1 MFIAKKHLSRRT
13 FLRGAGVTVALP
25 FLESMVP
32 AQTPL
37 RQTAASPKSRF
48 GAIYIPHGSI
58 IGKWKP
64 QAAGT
69 DFEMTDILKPL
80 EAYRSQMTIVS
91 NLAHPSAYGG
101 DGSAG
106 VHHARSSAVY
116 LSGVHPESG
125 AQARLGVTVDQ
136 VIAQRQGQDSPLPS
150 LELCIEPAGL
160 NCGAGLTC
168 AYRNTI
174 SWQSSTSPLPME
186 NNPQVIFERLF
197 GDGSSEQQRRARRQQ
212 SRSLLD
218 SVLNQ
223 VGSLEKELPATD
235 RTRLDQYMT
244 DVREIERRIQR
255 AGAQITPDLKVPEM
269 PVGIPDAFEDHLKL
283 MFDLQ
288 VLAWQADI
296 TRVTTMM
303 MAQELSGAVY
313 PSSGIREAFHNL
325 SHHSH
330 VPANMEKLA
339 ILNTYHVTQMKYLI
353 DKLKATPDGDG
364 TLLDHAMVLYGSG
377 MGNSNQHDHEDLPV
391 VLIGGASGQLKGG
404 KHLVFPAKT
413 TMSNLLLAMLEKF
426 GIHLDS
432 FGDSTGML
440 EI

>member
-1 MFIAKKHLSRRT
+1 MFISKKHLSRRT
-13 FLRGAGVTVALP
+13 FIRGAGVTLALP

-37 RQTAASPKSRF
+37 KGTAATAKSRF
-48 GAIYIPHGSI
+48 GAIYIPHGSV

-64 QAAGT
+64 KTAGS
-69 DFEMTDILKPL
+69 DFEMTEILKPL
-80 EAYRSQMTIVS
+80 EPYRNQLTIVS

-125 AQARLGVTVDQ
+125 AQASLGVTVDQ
-136 VIAQRQGQDSPLPS
+136 VIAQRLGQDSPLPS
-150 LELCIEPAGL
+150 LELSIESAGL

-186 NNPQVIFERLF
+186 NNPQVVFERLF
-197 GDGSSEQQRRARRQQ
+197 GDGSSDEKRRARRQQ
-212 SRSLLD
+212 SQSLLD
-218 SVLNQ
+218 SVLKQ
-223 VGSLEKELPATD
+223 VQSLEKELPPTD

-244 DVREIERRIQR
+244 DFREIERRIQR
-255 AGAQITPDLKVPEM
+255 ASSQITADLKVPQM
-269 PVGIPDAFEDHLKL
+269 PVNIPDSFEDHIKL

-296 TRVTTMM
+296 TRVTTFM

-313 PSSGIREAFHNL
+313 PASGIREAFHNL

-330 VPANMEKLA
+330 VPANMDKLA
-339 ILNTYHVTQMKYLI
+339 VLNAYHVSTMRYLI

-364 TLLDHAMVLYGSG
+364 TLLDHSMVLYGSG

-391 VLIGGASGQLKGG
+391 ILIGGASGALKGG
-404 KHLVFPAKT
+404 RHLVFPPKT
-413 TMSNLLLAMLEKF
+413 TMSNLLLAVLDKF
-426 GIHLDS
+426 GIRLDK

>member
-1 MFIAKKHLSRRT
+1 MFISKKHLSRRT
-13 FLRGAGVTVALP
+13 FIRGAGVTLALP

-37 RQTAASPKSRF
+37 QRTAATPKSRF
-48 GAIYIPHGSI
+48 GAIYIPHGSV

-64 QAAGT
+64 KTAGSN
-69 DFEMTDILKPL
+69 FEITEILKPL
-80 EAYRSQMTIVS
+80 EPYRNQLTIVS

-125 AQARLGVTVDQ
+125 AQAGLGITADQ
-136 VIAQRQGQDSPLPS
+136 VIAQRLGQDTPLPS
-150 LELCIEPAGL
+150 LELSIESAGL

-174 SWQSSTSPLPME
+174 SWQSATSPLPME
-186 NNPQVIFERLF
+186 NNPQVVFERLF
-197 GDGSSEQQRRARRQQ
+197 GDGSSEEKRRTRRQQ
-212 SRSLLD
+212 SQSLLD
-218 SVLNQ
+218 SVLKQ
-223 VGSLEKELPATD
+223 VQSLDKELPPTD

-255 AGAQITPDLKVPEM
+255 ASAQITSDLKVPQM
-269 PVGIPDAFEDHLKL
+269 PPGIPDSFEDHIKL

-296 TRVTTMM
+296 TRVTTFM

-313 PSSGIREAFHNL
+313 PVSGIREAFHNL

-330 VPANMEKLA
+330 VPANMDKLGV
-339 ILNTYHVTQMKYLI
+339 LNTYHVSTMRYLI

-364 TLLDHAMVLYGSG
+364 TLLDHSMVLYGSG

-391 VLIGGASGQLKGG
+391 ILIGGASSRLQGG
-404 KHLVFPAKT
+404 RHLVFPPKT
-413 TMSNLLLAMLEKF
+413 TMSNLLLAMLDKF
-426 GIHLDS
+426 GIRLEK

>member
-1 MFIAKKHLSRRT
+1 MFITKKHLSRRT
-13 FLRGAGVTVALP
+13 FMRGAGVSLALP

-32 AQTPL
+32 AQTPIQ
-37 RQTAASPKSRF
+37 RTAATPKSRF
-48 GAIYIPHGSI
+48 GAIYIPHGSVI
-58 IGKWKP
+58 DKWKP
-64 QAAGT
+64 KTAGSN
-69 DFEMTDILKPL
+69 FEMTEILKPL
-80 EAYRSQMTIVS
+80 EPYRQQLTIVS

-125 AQARLGVTVDQ
+125 AQASLGVTADQ
-136 VIAQRQGQDSPLPS
+136 VIAQRLGQDTPLPS
-150 LELCIEPAGL
+150 LELSIESAGL

-174 SWQSSTSPLPME
+174 SWQSALSPLPME
-186 NNPQVIFERLF
+186 NNPQVVFERLF
-197 GDGSSEQQRRARRQQ
+197 GDGSSEEKRRARRQQ
-212 SRSLLD
+212 SQSLLD
-218 SVLNQ
+218 SVLKQ
-223 VGSLEKELPATD
+223 VQSLEKDLPAGD

-255 AGAQITPDLKVPEM
+255 ASAQITSDLTVPQM
-269 PVGIPDAFEDHLKL
+269 PVGIPDNFEAHIKL

-296 TRVTTMM
+296 TRVTTFM

-313 PSSGIREAFHNL
+313 PASGVREAFHNL

-330 VPANMEKLA
+330 VPANMDRLGV
-339 ILNTYHVTQMKYLI
+339 LNTYHVTTMRYLI

-364 TLLDHAMVLYGSG
+364 TLLDHSMVLYGSG

-391 VLIGGASGQLKGG
+391 ILIGGASGRLKGG
-404 KHLVFPAKT
+404 RHLVFPAKT
-413 TMSNLLLAMLEKF
+413 TMSNLLLAMLDKF
-426 GIHLDS
+426 GIRLEK
-432 FGDSTGML
+432 FGDSTTPL

>member
-1 MFIAKKHLSRRT
+1 MFISKKHLSRRT
-13 FLRGAGVTVALP
+13 FIRGTGVTLALP

-37 RQTAASPKSRF
+37 QRTAASPKTRF

-64 QAAGT
+64 KTAGPN
-69 DFEMTDILKPL
+69 FEMTEILKPL
-80 EAYRSQMTIVS
+80 ESYRDQLTIVS

-125 AQARLGVTVDQ
+125 SQASLGITADQ
-136 VIAQRQGQDSPLPS
+136 VIAQRLGQDTPLPS
-150 LELCIEPAGL
+150 LELSIESAGL

-186 NNPQVIFERLF
+186 NNPQVVFERLF
-197 GDGSSEQQRRARRQQ
+197 GDGSSEEKRRARRQQ
-212 SRSLLD
+212 SQSLLD
-218 SVLNQ
+218 SVLQQ
-223 VGSLEKELPATD
+223 VQSLEKELPPTD

-244 DVREIERRIQR
+244 DFREIERRIQR
-255 AGAQITPDLKVPEM
+255 ASAQITSDLKVPQM
-269 PVGIPDAFEDHLKL
+269 PVNIPDSFEDHIKL

-296 TRVTTMM
+296 TRVTTFM

-313 PSSGIREAFHNL
+313 PVSGIREAFHNL

-330 VPANMEKLA
+330 VPANMDKLA
-339 ILNTYHVTQMKYLI
+339 VLNTYHVSTMRYLI
-353 DKLKATPDGDG
+353 DKLKATQDGDG
-364 TLLDHAMVLYGSG
+364 TLLDHSMVLYGSG

-391 VLIGGASGQLKGG
+391 ILIGGASGRLKGG
-404 KHLVFPAKT
+404 RHLVFPPKT
-413 TMSNLLLAMLEKF
+413 TMSNLLLAMLDKF
-426 GIHLDS
+426 GIRLDK

>member
-1 MFIAKKHLSRRT
+1 MFVSKKHLSRRT
-13 FLRGAGVTVALP
+13 FIRGAGVTLALP

-37 RQTAASPKSRF
+37 QRTAASPKSRF
-48 GAIYIPHGSI
+48 GAIYIPHGSV

-64 QAAGT
+64 KAAGAN
-69 DFEMTDILKPL
+69 FEMTEILKPL
-80 EAYRSQMTIVS
+80 EPYRNQLTIVS

-125 AQARLGVTVDQ
+125 AQASLGTTVDQ
-136 VIAQRQGQDSPLPS
+136 VIAQRLGQDTPLPS
-150 LELCIEPAGL
+150 LELSIESAGL

-174 SWQSSTSPLPME
+174 SWQSATSPLPME
-186 NNPQVIFERLF
+186 NNPQVVFERLF
-197 GDGSSEQQRRARRQQ
+197 GDGSSEEKRRARRQQ
-212 SRSLLD
+212 SQSLLD
-218 SVLNQ
+218 SVLQQ
-223 VGSLEKELPATD
+223 VQSLEKELPQTD
-235 RTRLDQYMT
+235 RARLDQYMT
-244 DVREIERRIQR
+244 DFREIERRIQR
-255 AGAQITPDLKVPEM
+255 ASAQITSDLKVPQM
-269 PVGIPDAFEDHLKL
+269 PANIPDTFEDHIKL

-296 TRVTTMM
+296 TRVTTLM

-313 PSSGIREAFHNL
+313 PVSGIREAFHNL

-330 VPANMEKLA
+330 VPANMDKLA
-339 ILNTYHVTQMKYLI
+339 VLNTYHVSTMRYLI

-364 TLLDHAMVLYGSG
+364 TLLDHSMVLYGSG

-391 VLIGGASGQLKGG
+391 ILIGGASGRLKGG
-404 KHLVFPAKT
+404 RHLVFPPKT
-413 TMSNLLLAMLEKF
+413 TMSNLLLAILDNFGIRLEK
-426 GIHLDS
+426 
-432 FGDSTGML
+432 FGDSTGVL

>member
-1 MFIAKKHLSRRT
+1 MFISKKHLSRRT
-13 FLRGAGVTVALP
+13 FIRGAGITLALP

-32 AQTPL
+32 AQTAL
-37 RQTAASPKSRF
+37 QRTAASPKTRF

-64 QAAGT
+64 KTAGLN
-69 DFEMTDILKPL
+69 FEMTEILKPL
-80 EAYRSQMTIVS
+80 EPYRDQLTIVS

-125 AQARLGVTVDQ
+125 AQASLGVTVDQ
-136 VIAQRQGQDSPLPS
+136 VIAQRLGQDTPLPS
-150 LELCIEPAGL
+150 LELSIESAGL

-186 NNPQVIFERLF
+186 NNPQVVFERLF
-197 GDGSSEQQRRARRQQ
+197 GDGTSEEKRRSRRQQ
-212 SRSLLD
+212 SQSLLD
-218 SVLNQ
+218 SVLEQ
-223 VGSLEKELPATD
+223 VQSLEKELPPTD

-244 DVREIERRIQR
+244 DFREIERRIER
-255 AGAQITPDLKVPEM
+255 ASAQITSDLNVPQM
-269 PVGIPDAFEDHLKL
+269 PVNIPDNFEDHIKL
-283 MFDLQ
+283 MLDLQ

-296 TRVTTMM
+296 TRVTTFM

-313 PSSGIREAFHNL
+313 PASGIREAFHNL

-330 VPANMEKLA
+330 VPANMDKLA
-339 ILNTYHVTQMKYLI
+339 VLNTYHVSTMRYLI

-364 TLLDHAMVLYGSG
+364 TLLDHSMVLYGSG
-377 MGNSNQHDHEDLPV
+377 MGNSNQHDHEDLPII
-391 VLIGGASGQLKGG
+391 LIGGASGRMKGG
-404 KHLVFPAKT
+404 RHLVFPAKT
-413 TMSNLLLAMLEKF
+413 TMSNLLLAMLDKF
-426 GIHLDS
+426 GIRLEK

>member
-1 MFIAKKHLSRRT
+1 M
-13 FLRGAGVTVALP
+13 ALP

-37 RQTAASPKSRF
+37 QRTAANPKTRF
-48 GAIYIPHGSI
+48 GAIYIPHGSVI
-58 IGKWKP
+58 DKWKP
-64 QAAGT
+64 KTAG
-69 DFEMTDILKPL
+69 DGFEMTEILKPL
-80 EAYRSQMTIVS
+80 EPYRDRLTIVS
-91 NLAHPSAYGG
+91 NLAHPAAYGG

-125 AQARLGVTVDQ
+125 AKASLGITVDQ
-136 VIAQRQGQDSPLPS
+136 MIAQRQGQDTPLPS
-150 LELCIEPAGL
+150 LELCIEGAGL

-174 SWQSSTSPLPME
+174 AWQSSMSPLPME
-186 NNPQVIFERLF
+186 NNPQVVFERLF
-197 GDGSSEQQRRARRQQ
+197 GDGSSEEKRRARRQQ
-212 SRSLLD
+212 SQSLLD
-218 SVLNQ
+218 SVLKQ
-223 VGSLEKELPATD
+223 VQSLEKELPPSD
-235 RTRLDQYMT
+235 RTRLEDYMT

-255 AGAQITPDLKVPEM
+255 ASSQITSDLKVPQM
-269 PVGIPDAFEDHLKL
+269 PVGIPDNFEDHIKL

-296 TRVTTMM
+296 TRVTTFM
-303 MAQELSGAVY
+303 MAQELTGAVY
-313 PSSGIREAFHNL
+313 PASGIREAFHNL

-330 VPANMEKLA
+330 VRANMDKLA
-339 ILNTYHVTQMKYLI
+339 VLNTYHVTTMRYLI

-364 TLLDHAMVLYGSG
+364 TLLDHSMVLYGSG

-391 VLIGGASGQLKGG
+391 ILIGGASGRLKGG
-404 KHLVFPAKT
+404 RHIVSAPKT
-413 TMSNLLLAMLEKF
+413 TMSNLLLAMLDKF
-426 GIHLDS
+426 GIRLGK
-432 FGDSTGML
+432 FGDSTAML

>member
-1 MFIAKKHLSRRT
+1 MFITKKHLSRRT
-13 FLRGAGVTVALP
+13 FIRGAGVTLALP

-32 AQTPL
+32 AQTPVA
-37 RQTAASPKSRF
+37 RTAASPKSRF
-48 GAIYIPHGSI
+48 GAIYIPHGSV

-64 QAAGT
+64 GTAGSN
-69 DFEMTDILKPL
+69 FEMTEILKPL
-80 EAYRSQMTIVS
+80 EPYRDQLTIVS

-125 AQARLGVTVDQ
+125 AQASLGITADQ
-136 VIAQRQGQDSPLPS
+136 VIAQRLGQDTPLPS

-174 SWQSSTSPLPME
+174 SWQSSMSPLPME
-186 NNPQVIFERLF
+186 NNPQVVFERLF
-197 GDGSSEQQRRARRQQ
+197 GDGSSEEKRRARRRQ
-212 SRSLLD
+212 SQSLLD
-218 SVLNQ
+218 SVLKQ
-223 VGSLEKELPATD
+223 VQSLEKELPPPD
-235 RTRLDQYMT
+235 RSRLDQYMT

-255 AGAQITPDLKVPEM
+255 ASAQITSDLKVPQM
-269 PVGIPDAFEDHLKL
+269 PVNIPDNFEDHTKL

-296 TRVTTMM
+296 TRVTTFM

-313 PSSGIREAFHNL
+313 PASGIREAFHNL

-330 VPANMEKLA
+330 VRANMDKLA
-339 ILNTYHVTQMKYLI
+339 VLNTYHVTTLRYLI

-364 TLLDHAMVLYGSG
+364 TLLDHSLVLYGSG
-377 MGNSNQHDHEDLPV
+377 MGNSNQHDHEDLPII
-391 VLIGGASGQLKGG
+391 LIGGASGRLKGG
-404 KHLVFPAKT
+404 RHLVFPPKT
-413 TMSNLLLAMLEKF
+413 TMSNLLLAMLDKF
-426 GIHLDS
+426 GIPLEK
-432 FGDSTGML
+432 FGDSTAMI

>member
-1 MFIAKKHLSRRT
+1 MFISKKHLSRRT
-13 FLRGAGVTVALP
+13 FIRGAGVTLALP

-37 RQTAASPKSRF
+37 QRTAASPKSRF
-48 GAIYIPHGSI
+48 GAIYIPHGSV

-64 QAAGT
+64 KTAGSN
-69 DFEMTDILKPL
+69 FEMTEILKPL
-80 EAYRSQMTIVS
+80 EPYRNQLTIVS

-125 AQARLGVTVDQ
+125 AQASLGITVDQ
-136 VIAQRQGQDSPLPS
+136 VIAQRLGQDTPLPS
-150 LELCIEPAGL
+150 LELSIESAGL

-174 SWQSSTSPLPME
+174 SWQSATSPLPME
-186 NNPQVIFERLF
+186 NNPQVVFERLF
-197 GDGSSEQQRRARRQQ
+197 GDGSSEEKRRARRQQ
-212 SRSLLD
+212 SQSLLD
-218 SVLNQ
+218 SVLKQ
-223 VGSLEKELPATD
+223 VQSLERELPPTD
-235 RTRLDQYMT
+235 RTRIYQYMT
-244 DVREIERRIQR
+244 DLRDIERRIER
-255 AGAQITPDLKVPEM
+255 ASAQITSDLRVPQM
-269 PVGIPDAFEDHLKL
+269 PANIPDSFEDHIKL

-296 TRVTTMM
+296 TRVTTFM

-313 PSSGIREAFHNL
+313 PASGIREAFHNL

-330 VPANMEKLA
+330 VPANMDKLGV
-339 ILNTYHVTQMKYLI
+339 LNTYHVTTMRYLI

-364 TLLDHAMVLYGSG
+364 TLLDHSMVLYGSG

-391 VLIGGASGQLKGG
+391 ILIGGASGGLKGG
-404 KHLVFPAKT
+404 RHLVLPPKT
-413 TMSNLLLAMLEKF
+413 TMSNLLLAMLDKF
-426 GIHLDS
+426 GIRLEK

>member
-1 MFIAKKHLSRRT
+1 MFITKKHLSRRT
-13 FLRGAGVTVALP
+13 FIRASGVSLALP

-37 RQTAASPKSRF
+37 QRTAASPKTRF

-58 IGKWKP
+58 IDKWKP
-64 QAAGT
+64 KTAGAGY
-69 DFEMTDILKPL
+69 EMTEILKPL
-80 EAYRSQMTIVS
+80 EAYRDQLTIVS

-125 AQARLGVTVDQ
+125 AKASLGITVDQ
-136 VIAQRQGQDSPLPS
+136 MIAQRQGQDTPLPS

-174 SWQSSTSPLPME
+174 AWQSSISPLPME
-186 NNPQVIFERLF
+186 NNPQVVFERLF
-197 GDGSSEQQRRARRQQ
+197 GDGSSEEKRRSRRQQ
-212 SRSLLD
+212 SQSLLD
-218 SVLNQ
+218 SVLKQ
-223 VGSLEKELPATD
+223 VQSLEKELPPGD
-235 RTRLDQYMT
+235 RARLEDYMT

-255 AGAQITPDLKVPEM
+255 ASSQITSDLKVPQM
-269 PVGIPDAFEDHLKL
+269 PVGIPENFEDHIKL

-296 TRVTTMM
+296 TRVTTFM
-303 MAQELSGAVY
+303 MAQELTGAIY
-313 PSSGIREAFHNL
+313 PGSGIREAFHNL

-330 VPANMEKLA
+330 VRANMDKLA
-339 ILNTYHVTQMKYLI
+339 QLNTYHVTAMRYLI

-364 TLLDHAMVLYGSG
+364 TLLDHSMVLYGSG
-377 MGNSNQHDHEDLPV
+377 MGNSNQHDHEDLTV
-391 VLIGGASGQLKGG
+391 ILIGGASGRLKGG
-404 KHLVFPAKT
+404 RHIVTAPKT
-413 TMSNLLLAMLEKF
+413 TMSNLLLAMLDKF
-426 GIHLDS
+426 GIRLEK
-432 FGDSTGML
+432 FGDSTAML

>member
-1 MFIAKKHLSRRT
+1 MFITKKHLSRQT
-13 FLRGAGVTVALP
+13 FLRGAGAAVALP

-48 GAIYIPHGSI
+48 GAIYIPHGSV

-64 QAAGT
+64 KTAGSG
-69 DFEMTDILKPL
+69 FEMTEILKPL
-80 EAYRSQMTIVS
+80 EPYRSQMTIVS

-125 AQARLGVTVDQ
+125 AQASLGITADQ
-136 VIAQRQGQDSPLPS
+136 VIAQRLGQDTPLPS

-174 SWQSSTSPLPME
+174 AWQSALSPLPME
-186 NNPQVIFERLF
+186 SNPQVVFERLF
-197 GDGSSEQQRRARRQQ
+197 GDGSSEEQRRARRQQ

-218 SVLNQ
+218 SVLKQ
-223 VGSLEKELPATD
+223 VGSLQNDLPSVD

-255 AGAQITPDLKVPEM
+255 AGAQVTPDLKVPEM
-269 PVGIPDAFEDHLKL
+269 PVGIPENFEDHIKL

-313 PSSGIREAFHNL
+313 PASGIREAFHNL

-330 VPANMEKLA
+330 VPANMDKLA
-339 ILNTYHVTQMKYLI
+339 VLNTYHVTMMSYLI
-353 DKLKATPDGDG
+353 QKLKATPDGDG
-364 TLLDHAMVLYGSG
+364 NMLDHSMILYGSG
-377 MGNSNQHDHEDLPV
+377 MGNSNQHDHEDLPL
-391 VLIGGASGQLKGG
+391 VLLGGASGRLKGG
-404 KHLVFPAKT
+404 RHLMFPAKT
-413 TMSNLLLAMLEKF
+413 TMSNLLLAMLDKFGIPVEKF
-426 GIHLDS
+426 GDS
-432 FGDSTGML
+432 SGIL

>member
-1 MFIAKKHLSRRT
+1 MFITKKHLSRRT
-13 FLRGAGVTVALP
+13 FMRGAGVSLALP

-32 AQTPL
+32 AQTPIQ
-37 RQTAASPKSRF
+37 RTAATPKSRF
-48 GAIYIPHGSI
+48 GAIYIPHGSVI
-58 IGKWKP
+58 DKWKP
-64 QAAGT
+64 KTAGSN
-69 DFEMTDILKPL
+69 FEMTEILKPL
-80 EAYRSQMTIVS
+80 EPYRNQLTIVS

-125 AQARLGVTVDQ
+125 AQASLGTTVDQ
-136 VIAQRQGQDSPLPS
+136 VIAQRLGQDTPLPS
-150 LELCIEPAGL
+150 LELSIESAGL

-174 SWQSSTSPLPME
+174 SWQSALSPLPME
-186 NNPQVIFERLF
+186 NNPQVVFERLF
-197 GDGSSEQQRRARRQQ
+197 GDGSSEEKRRARRQQ
-212 SRSLLD
+212 SQSLLD
-218 SVLNQ
+218 SVLKQ
-223 VGSLEKELPATD
+223 VQSLEKDLPPGD

-255 AGAQITPDLKVPEM
+255 ASAQITSDLTVPQM
-269 PVGIPDAFEDHLKL
+269 PVGIPDNFEAHIKL

-296 TRVTTMM
+296 TRVTTLM

-313 PSSGIREAFHNL
+313 PASGVREAFHNL

-330 VPANMEKLA
+330 VPANMDRLGV
-339 ILNTYHVTQMKYLI
+339 LNTYHVTTMRYLI

-364 TLLDHAMVLYGSG
+364 TLLDHSMVLYGSG

-391 VLIGGASGQLKGG
+391 ILIGGASGRLKGG
-404 KHLVFPAKT
+404 RHLVFPAKT
-413 TMSNLLLAMLEKF
+413 TMSNLLLAMLDKF
-426 GIHLDS
+426 GIPLEK
-432 FGDSTGML
+432 FGDSTAAL

>member
-1 MFIAKKHLSRRT
+1 MFISKKHLSRRT
-13 FLRGAGVTVALP
+13 FIRGAGVTLALP

-37 RQTAASPKSRF
+37 QRTAATPKSRF
-48 GAIYIPHGSI
+48 GAIYIPHGSV

-64 QAAGT
+64 KTAGSN
-69 DFEMTDILKPL
+69 FEITEILKPL
-80 EAYRSQMTIVS
+80 DTYRNQLTIVS

-125 AQARLGVTVDQ
+125 AQASLGITVDQ
-136 VIAQRQGQDSPLPS
+136 VIAQRLGQDTPLPS
-150 LELCIEPAGL
+150 LELSIESAGL

-174 SWQSSTSPLPME
+174 SWQSATSPLPME
-186 NNPQVIFERLF
+186 NNPQVVFERLF
-197 GDGSSEQQRRARRQQ
+197 GDGSSEEKRRTRRQQ
-212 SRSLLD
+212 SQSLLD
-218 SVLNQ
+218 SVLKQ
-223 VGSLEKELPATD
+223 VQSLEKELPPTD

-255 AGAQITPDLKVPEM
+255 ASAQITSDLRVPQM
-269 PVGIPDAFEDHLKL
+269 PPGIPDSFEDHIKL

-296 TRVTTMM
+296 TRVTTFM

-313 PSSGIREAFHNL
+313 PVSGIREAFHNL

-330 VPANMEKLA
+330 VPANMDKLGV
-339 ILNTYHVTQMKYLI
+339 LNTYHVSTMRYLI

-364 TLLDHAMVLYGSG
+364 TLLDHSMVLYGSG

-391 VLIGGASGQLKGG
+391 ILIGGASGRLQGG
-404 KHLVFPAKT
+404 RHLVFPPKT
-413 TMSNLLLAMLEKF
+413 TMSNLLLAMLDKF
-426 GIHLDS
+426 GIRLEK

>member
-125 AQARLGVTVDQ
+125 AQARLGVTMDQ

-223 VGSLEKELPATD
+223 VGSLEQELPATD

-269 PVGIPDAFEDHLKL
+269 PVGIPDGFEDHLKL

>member
-1 MFIAKKHLSRRT
+1 MFISKRHISRRT
-13 FLRGAGVTVALP
+13 FIRGAGVTLALP

-32 AQTPL
+32 AQTSL
-37 RQTAASPKSRF
+37 QQTAASPKSRF
-48 GAIYIPHGSI
+48 GAIYIPHGSV

-64 QAAGT
+64 KTEGSN
-69 DFEMTDILKPL
+69 FEITEILKPL
-80 EAYRSQMTIVS
+80 EPYRNQLTIVS

-125 AQARLGVTVDQ
+125 AQASLGTTVDQ
-136 VIAQRQGQDSPLPS
+136 VIAQRLGQDTPLPS
-150 LELCIEPAGL
+150 LELSIESAGL

-174 SWQSSTSPLPME
+174 SWQSATSPLPME
-186 NNPQVIFERLF
+186 NNPQVVFERLF
-197 GDGSSEQQRRARRQQ
+197 GDGSSEEKRRGRRQQ
-212 SRSLLD
+212 SQSLLD
-218 SVLNQ
+218 SVLKQ
-223 VGSLEKELPATD
+223 VQSLEKELPPSD
-235 RTRLDQYMT
+235 RARLDQYMT
-244 DVREIERRIQR
+244 DFREIERRIQR
-255 AGAQITPDLKVPEM
+255 ASAQITSDLKVPQM
-269 PVGIPDAFEDHLKL
+269 PANIPDSFEDHIKL

-296 TRVTTMM
+296 TRVTTFM

-313 PSSGIREAFHNL
+313 PASGIREAFHNL

-339 ILNTYHVTQMKYLI
+339 VLNTYHISAMRYLI

-364 TLLDHAMVLYGSG
+364 TLLDHSMVLYGSG

-391 VLIGGASGQLKGG
+391 ILIGGASGRLKGG
-404 KHLVFPAKT
+404 RHLVFPPKT
-413 TMSNLLLAMLEKF
+413 TMSNLLLAMLDKF
-426 GIHLDS
+426 GIRLEK

>member
-1 MFIAKKHLSRRT
+1 MFITKKHLSRRT
-13 FLRGAGVTVALP
+13 FIRGAGVSLALP

-32 AQTPL
+32 AQTPIQ
-37 RQTAASPKSRF
+37 RTAATPKSRF
-48 GAIYIPHGSI
+48 GAIYIPHGSVI
-58 IGKWKP
+58 DKWKP
-64 QAAGT
+64 KTAGSN
-69 DFEMTDILKPL
+69 FEMTEILKPL
-80 EAYRSQMTIVS
+80 EPYRQQLTIVS

-125 AQARLGVTVDQ
+125 AQASLGVTADQ
-136 VIAQRQGQDSPLPS
+136 VIAQRLGQDTPLPS
-150 LELCIEPAGL
+150 LELSIESAGL

-174 SWQSSTSPLPME
+174 SWQSALSPLPME
-186 NNPQVIFERLF
+186 NNPQVVFERLF
-197 GDGSSEQQRRARRQQ
+197 GDGSSEEKRRARRQQ
-212 SRSLLD
+212 SQSLLD
-218 SVLNQ
+218 SVLKQ
-223 VGSLEKELPATD
+223 VQSLEKDLPPGD

-255 AGAQITPDLKVPEM
+255 ASAQITSDLTVPPM
-269 PVGIPDAFEDHLKL
+269 PVGIPDNFEAHIKL

-296 TRVTTMM
+296 TRVTTFM

-313 PSSGIREAFHNL
+313 PASGVREAFHNL

-330 VPANMEKLA
+330 VPANMDRLGV
-339 ILNTYHVTQMKYLI
+339 LNTYHVTTMRYLI

-364 TLLDHAMVLYGSG
+364 TLLDHSMVLYGSG

-391 VLIGGASGQLKGG
+391 ILIGGVSGRLKGG
-404 KHLVFPAKT
+404 RHLVFPAKT
-413 TMSNLLLAMLEKF
+413 TMSNLLLAMLDKF
-426 GIHLDS
+426 GIRLEK
-432 FGDSTGML
+432 FGDSTAPL

>member
-1 MFIAKKHLSRRT
+1 
-13 FLRGAGVTVALP
+13 
-25 FLESMVP
+25 MVP

-37 RQTAASPKSRF
+37 IGTAANPKSRF

-58 IGKWKP
+58 IDKWKP
-64 QAAGT
+64 KTAGG
-69 DFEMTDILKPL
+69 DFEMTEILKPL
-80 EAYRSQMTIVS
+80 EPYRNQLTIVS

-125 AQARLGVTVDQ
+125 PQASLGTTVDQ
-136 VIAQRQGQDSPLPS
+136 VIAQRQGQDTPLPS
-150 LELCIEPAGL
+150 LELSIESAGL

-174 SWQSSTSPLPME
+174 AWQSSMSPLPME

-197 GDGSSEQQRRARRQQ
+197 GDGASEEQRRARRQQ

-218 SVLNQ
+218 SVLKQ
-223 VGSLEKELPATD
+223 TGSLQKELPPVD

-255 AGAQITPDLKVPEM
+255 AGAKITSDLKVPEM
-269 PVGIPDAFEDHLKL
+269 PAGIPDNFEDHLKL

-296 TRVTTMM
+296 TRVTTFM

-313 PSSGIREAFHNL
+313 PGSGIREAFHNL

-330 VPANMEKLA
+330 VRANMDKLA
-339 ILNTYHVTQMKYLI
+339 VLNTYHVTMMSYLI
-353 DKLKATPDGDG
+353 AKLKATPDGDG
-364 TLLDHAMVLYGSG
+364 SLLDHSMVLYGSG
-377 MGNSNQHDHEDLPV
+377 MGNSNQHDHEDLPI
-391 VLIGGASGQLKGG
+391 VLIGGASGRLKGG
-404 KHLVFPAKT
+404 RHLAFPFKT
-413 TMSNLLLAMLEKF
+413 TMSNLLLAMLDKF
-426 GIHLDS
+426 GIRLEK

>member
-1 MFIAKKHLSRRT
+1 MFITKKHLSRRT
-13 FLRGAGVTVALP
+13 FMRGAGVSLALP

-32 AQTPL
+32 AQTPIQ
-37 RQTAASPKSRF
+37 RTAAAPKSRF
-48 GAIYIPHGSI
+48 GAIYIPHGSVI
-58 IGKWKP
+58 DKWKP
-64 QAAGT
+64 KTAGSN
-69 DFEMTDILKPL
+69 FEMTEILKPL
-80 EAYRSQMTIVS
+80 EPYRQQLTIVS

-125 AQARLGVTVDQ
+125 AQASLGTTVDQ
-136 VIAQRQGQDSPLPS
+136 VIAQRLGQDTPLPS
-150 LELCIEPAGL
+150 LELSIESAGL

-174 SWQSSTSPLPME
+174 SWQSALSPLPME
-186 NNPQVIFERLF
+186 NNPQVVFERLF
-197 GDGSSEQQRRARRQQ
+197 GDGSSEEKRRARRQQ
-212 SRSLLD
+212 SQSLLD
-218 SVLNQ
+218 SVLKQ
-223 VGSLEKELPATD
+223 VQSLEKDLPPGD

-255 AGAQITPDLKVPEM
+255 ASAQITSDLTVPQM
-269 PVGIPDAFEDHLKL
+269 PVGIPDNFEAHIKL

-296 TRVTTMM
+296 TRVTTLM

-313 PSSGIREAFHNL
+313 PASGVREAFHNL

-330 VPANMEKLA
+330 VPANMDRLGV
-339 ILNTYHVTQMKYLI
+339 LNTYHVTTMRYLI

-364 TLLDHAMVLYGSG
+364 TLLDHSMVLYGSG

-391 VLIGGASGQLKGG
+391 ILIGGASGRLKGG
-404 KHLVFPAKT
+404 RHLVFPAKT
-413 TMSNLLLAMLEKF
+413 TMSNLLLAMLDKF
-426 GIHLDS
+426 GIPLEK
-432 FGDSTGML
+432 FGDSTAAL

>member
-1 MFIAKKHLSRRT
+1 MFISKKHLSRRT
-13 FLRGAGVTVALP
+13 FIRGAGVTLALP

-32 AQTPL
+32 AQTSL
-37 RQTAASPKSRF
+37 QRTAASPKTRF

-64 QAAGT
+64 KTAGSN
-69 DFEMTDILKPL
+69 FEMTEILKPL
-80 EAYRSQMTIVS
+80 EPYRDQLTIVS

-125 AQARLGVTVDQ
+125 AQASLGITVDQ
-136 VIAQRQGQDSPLPS
+136 VIAQRLGQDTPLPS
-150 LELCIEPAGL
+150 LELSIESAGL

-186 NNPQVIFERLF
+186 NNPQVVFERLF
-197 GDGSSEQQRRARRQQ
+197 GDGSSEEKRRSRRQQ
-212 SRSLLD
+212 SQSLLD
-218 SVLNQ
+218 SVLEQ
-223 VGSLEKELPATD
+223 VQSLEKELPPTD

-244 DVREIERRIQR
+244 DFREIERRIER
-255 AGAQITPDLKVPEM
+255 ASAQITSDLNVPQM
-269 PVGIPDAFEDHLKL
+269 PVNIPDNFEDHIKL

-296 TRVTTMM
+296 TRVTTLM

-313 PSSGIREAFHNL
+313 PASGIREAFHNL

-330 VPANMEKLA
+330 VPANMDKLA
-339 ILNTYHVTQMKYLI
+339 VLNTYHVSTMRYLI

-364 TLLDHAMVLYGSG
+364 TLLDHSMVLYGSG
-377 MGNSNQHDHEDLPV
+377 MGNSNQHDHEDLPII
-391 VLIGGASGQLKGG
+391 LIGGASGRLKGG
-404 KHLVFPAKT
+404 RHLVFPAKT
-413 TMSNLLLAMLEKF
+413 TMSNLLLAMLDKF
-426 GIHLDS
+426 GIRLEK

>member
-1 MFIAKKHLSRRT
+1 MFITKKHLSRRT
-13 FLRGAGVTVALP
+13 FLRGAGVTMALP

-48 GAIYIPHGSI
+48 GAIYIPHGSV

-64 QAAGT
+64 KTEGSN
-69 DFEMTDILKPL
+69 FEMTEILKPL
-80 EAYRSQMTIVS
+80 EPYRNQMTIVS

-125 AQARLGVTVDQ
+125 AQARLGITADQ
-136 VIAQRQGQDSPLPS
+136 VIAQQQGQDTPLPS

-174 SWQSSTSPLPME
+174 SWQSSVSPLPME
-186 NNPQVIFERLF
+186 SNPQVVFERLF
-197 GDGSSEQQRRARRQQ
+197 GDGSSEETRRARRQQ

-218 SVLNQ
+218 SVLKQ
-223 VGSLEKELPATD
+223 VGSLENELPAID
-235 RTRLDQYMT
+235 RARLDQYMT

-255 AGAQITPDLKVPEM
+255 AAAQITSDLKVPEM
-269 PVGIPDAFEDHLKL
+269 PAGIPDSFENHIKL

-313 PSSGIREAFHNL
+313 PASGIREAFHNL

-330 VPANMEKLA
+330 VPANMDKLA
-339 ILNTYHVTQMKYLI
+339 VLNTYHVTTMRYLI

-364 TLLDHAMVLYGSG
+364 SLLDHSVVLYGSG
-377 MGNSNQHDHEDLPV
+377 MGNSNQHDHEDLPA
-391 VLIGGASGQLKGG
+391 VLIGGASGRLKGG
-404 KHLVFPAKT
+404 RHLVFPAKT
-413 TMSNLLLAMLEKF
+413 TMSNLLLAVLDKFGVRLEKF
-426 GIHLDS
+426 G
-432 FGDSTGML
+432 DSTSML
-440 EI
+440 QI

>member
-1 MFIAKKHLSRRT
+1 MFITKKHLSRRT
-13 FLRGAGVTVALP
+13 FLRGAGVTLALP

-32 AQTPL
+32 AQTPTL
-37 RQTAASPKSRF
+37 GTAANPKSRF

-64 QAAGT
+64 KNAG
-69 DFEMTDILKPL
+69 DNFEMTEILKPL
-80 EAYRSQMTIVS
+80 EPYRNQLTIVS

-125 AQARLGVTVDQ
+125 PQASLGTTVDQ
-136 VIAQRQGQDSPLPS
+136 VIAQRLGQDTPLPS
-150 LELCIEPAGL
+150 LELSIESAGL

-174 SWQSSTSPLPME
+174 AWQSSMSPLPME
-186 NNPQVIFERLF
+186 NNPQVVFERLF
-197 GDGSSEQQRRARRQQ
+197 GDGASEEQRRARRQQ

-218 SVLNQ
+218 SVLKQ
-223 VGSLEKELPATD
+223 TGSLQKELPPVD

-255 AGAQITPDLKVPEM
+255 AGAKITSDLKVPEM
-269 PVGIPDAFEDHLKL
+269 PVGIPDNFEDHIKL

-296 TRVTTMM
+296 TRITTFM

-313 PSSGIREAFHNL
+313 PASGIREAFHNL

-330 VPANMEKLA
+330 VPANMDKLA
-339 ILNTYHVTQMKYLI
+339 VLNTYHVTMMSYLI
-353 DKLKATPDGDG
+353 AKLKATPDGDG
-364 TLLDHAMVLYGSG
+364 SLLDHSMVLYGSG
-377 MGNSNQHDHEDLPV
+377 MGNSNQHDHEDLPI
-391 VLIGGASGQLKGG
+391 VLIGGASGRLKGG
-404 KHLVFPAKT
+404 RHLVFPAKT
-413 TMSNLLLAMLEKF
+413 TMSNLLLAMLDKF
-426 GIHLDS
+426 GISLDK
-432 FGDSTGML
+432 FGDSTAML